1 MGVGPEGR
9 GTGGWLGPARG
20 RGRAASRLETAGP
33 GFLTPPNF
41 PVVLP
46 APRRLL
52 TGVETPRPGLW
63 PPPVTGPGGALGDS
77 LSQPLLSRQTSLRS
91 CLHFPQESVR
101 LRLREPPL
109 GGTPCWGGTWGP
121 RTKLHFSLAEAKSDL
136 CPVSP
141 IPACLISSLERSLWP
156 LSSFCF
162 QRSSSGGLEMRG
174 LEGRFA

>member
-1 MGVGPEGR
+1 MAGP
-9 GTGGWLGPARG
+9 
-20 RGRAASRLETAGP
+20 RAAWRPLVPDSWRRQTFLLFSLPRGVSLLGWKRRGLGFGP
-33 GFLTPPNF
+33 
-41 PVVLP
+41 LP
-46 APRRLL
+46 CQGR
-52 TGVETPRPGLW
+52 
-63 PPPVTGPGGALGDS
+63 GGALGDS

-174 LEGRFA
+174 LESRFA